1 MMKYIILICFFVIG
15 VNYVNAQDK
24 IIFGNNEVCE
34 NTIKLEYV
42 FTGPVL
48 MKFRDLFE
56 ANKINFINAKT
67 KCTSVETNEK
77 GIELIHLGVSI
88 IEIYYKDNHYQKV
101 YDKLLDLC
109 KQNDWKKYRVE
120 LDYFKPGKIVI
131 LDKSQSMVKIISS
144 NFCSNPKKLNEL
156 INYIKNNNSFD
167 NLFYVECGGYN
178 LTELTGR

>member
-1 MMKYIILICFFVIG
+1 MIG

-34 NTIKLEYV
+34 NIIKLEYA
-42 FTGPVL
+42 FKGTRL
-48 MKFRDLFE
+48 IKYRDLIE
-56 ANKINFINAKT
+56 VNKIDFINAKIE
-67 KCTSVETNEK
+67 CTTVKTNEK
-77 GIELIHLGVSI
+77 GIEKVDLGASI
-88 IEIYYKDNHYQKV
+88 IEIYYKYNHHQKV

-109 KQNDWKKYRVE
+109 KQRDWKKYGEE

-178 LTELTGR
+178 LTKLTGR

>member
-1 MMKYIILICFFVIG
+1 MIG
-15 VNYVNAQDK
+15 VNHVNAQDK
-24 IIFGNNEVCE
+24 TIFGNNEVCE

-77 GIELIHLGVSI
+77 GIEIIHLGVSI
-88 IEIYYKDNHYQKV
+88 IEIYYKDNHHQKV

>member
-34 NTIKLEYV
+34 NTIKLEY
-42 FTGPVL
+42 FFKGPML

-56 ANKINFINAKT
+56 ANKINFINSKT
-67 KCTSVETNEK
+67 ECTSVKTNEK
-77 GIELIHLGVSI
+77 GIEKVDLGISI
-88 IEIYYKDNHYQKV
+88 IEIYYKDNHHQKV

-109 KQNDWKKYRVE
+109 KQNDWKKYTEE
-120 LDYFKPGKIVI
+120 LFYFKPGKIVI

-178 LTELTGR
+178 LTKLTGR